1 MASATEQEPLA
12 ELLQCG
18 IKFHKFDARVGDVT
32 VNCEIMKMKD
42 SLYLWIGDYTNPT
55 MEDLSFSFTS
65 NIGTQ
70 PIATKIMGAIADATS
85 TNMAKRLSIK
95 IGKPVYVSFN
105 VTADNMLLL
114 GIEKRIQ
121 EEFKMHNDLLD
132 FEH

>member
-1 MASATEQEPLA
+1 
-12 ELLQCG
+12 
-18 IKFHKFDARVGDVT
+18 HKFDARVGDVT
-32 VNCEIMKMKD
+32 INCEIMKMKD

-121 EEFKMHNDLLD
+121 EEFKMH
-132 FEH
+132 